1 MFQKEAIGEIFDKLQ
16 DYTSMIPNQPTP
28 KQVVCPT
35 SSLAAKEPNIW
46 RHLTSCIKGAY
57 LTKVTGHQWNQWQ
70 VSSSSDFK
78 PDRPTSNYPDDPS
91 TPKILDEVLRFIF
104 PKTAIFWSREKLGRD
119 RTEQALDSSSHVLSI
134 IHDKC
139 TYEDSDEIVGELQ
152 FCYLTGML
160 LGNLACME
168 HWAHMVKV
176 CDISE
181 VLSPSL

>member
-1 MFQKEAIGEIFDKLQ
+1 
-16 DYTSMIPNQPTP
+16 MISNPATP
-28 KQVVCPT
+28 KKVVGPA
-35 SSLAAKEPNIW
+35 SSLAATDPNIW
-46 RHLTSCIKGAY
+46 HHLTSCIKGAY

-70 VSSSSDFK
+70 VSSSNDFK
-78 PDRPTSNYPDDPS
+78 PEHPTCILPDDPG
-91 TPKILDEVLRFIF
+91 TPKISDEVLRFIF
-104 PKTAIFWSREKLGRD
+104 PKTVIFWSRESLGRD

-168 HWAHMVKV
+168 HWAHMFKV
-176 CDISE
+176 RQTSAVLLHLLRRIPIS
-181 VLSPSL
+181 